1 MSDYDVMVIGAGP
14 GGYVTAIRAAQLGL
28 SVALIEKEYL
38 GGVCLNIGCIPTK
51 SLLKNAELASLLR
64 NEADEFGIHFD
75 SLELDYSAAV
85 KRSRVVSEKLVSG
98 VEFLLKKYKVELIWG
113 RAEFEGPK
121 TLQVTSEGSAQSLT
135 ADHIIIAT
143 GANPFILPGVEAD
156 GSRVYTYEKAILDE
170 TLPDSV
176 LIVGAGAIGM
186 EFATIWNSYGVPVTV
201 VEMER
206 TLLPREDEQVSRELA
221 RAVKDR
227 GIQVHLRSTV
237 QKVDQQK
244 KKVKVHLETPQGEEV
259 ISVDEVLLAA
269 SFVPNSQDLGLE
281 KAGVETDTKG
291 FIQIDERMA
300 TNVPGVWAVGDVTGK
315 LMLAHVGMEMGIVCA
330 EQIAGVP
337 TPSLDY
343 RMMPRATFCS
353 PQVASFGFTEREAK
367 EQGYEVSTGRFN
379 FRANGKALGMN
390 DPRGFVKIVIDTKYG
405 EILGAHLI
413 GPEVTELLG
422 ELSLARE
429 MELTPEEIA
438 RTVHAHPTL
447 SEAVVEAAKAAQGQ
461 AIHA

>member
-14 GGYVTAIRAAQLGL
+14 GGYVAAIRAAQLGL

-98 VEFLLKKYKVELIWG
+98 VEFLLKKYKVEVIWG

-143 GANPFILPGVEAD
+143 GANPFILPGVEVD

-300 TNVPGVWAVGDVTGK
+300 TNIPGVWAVGDVTGK